1 MILLPVV
8 KQKKCIYNKNLYKR
22 TVGKKICS
30 NIQSQFFPSSIT
42 EVQLKFSEKTEMVW
56 GEYVIGKAIHW
67 PQDILRQKRKRPD
80 EFQAIVQKASTS

>member
-1 MILLPVV
+1 MLLLPEV
-8 KQKKCIYNKNLYKR
+8 KQKKCIYNKNMYKW
-22 TVGKKICS
+22 TVGKKICF
-30 NIQSQFFPSSIT
+30 NTQSQFSPSSTT
-42 EVQLKFSEKTEMVW
+42 EIQLKFGKKTEMVR